1 MSATEP
7 REINIR
13 ELQRNPNKETMSI
26 WAMNRS
32 DRGGTQERGRVFIA
46 MRINDEDQ
54 DIEVPN
60 TWIPIPLSEIIPA
73 ADLIKSPSF
82 LRNVASGLITLHDAE
97 ECEEFMKQPEAKRE
111 WEVIRKRTHEKTAI
125 LASETLVD
133 NDGDQKQEPSGKM
146 DRITEKQ
153 AAGFNDNES
162 EGILHLVR
170 ETLTGDFTEERRN
183 TVFRTNASKLNNDD
197 LEYISKRSTS
207 ASLVSW
213 ATKLLAERKGGGGA
227 AKKKK

>member
-7 REINIR
+7 KEITIR
-13 ELQRNPNKETMSI
+13 DLQRHPNKESMSI

-32 DRGGTQERGRVFIA
+32 DREGSQERGRVFIS

-82 LRNVASGLITLHDAE
+82 LRNVASGLITLHDPD
-97 ECEEFMKQPEAKRE
+97 ECEEFMLQPEAKKE
-111 WEVIRKRTHEKTAI
+111 WASIRKRTQDKTAI
-125 LASETLVD
+125 LQSETLTD
-133 NDGDQKQEPSGKM
+133 NDEADKQEPSGKM

-153 AAGFNDNES
+153 ATNFNDPES
-162 EGILHLVR
+162 EGVLHLVR
-170 ETLTGDFTEERRN
+170 ETLTGDFTEERRQ
-183 TVFRTNASKLNNDD
+183 TVFRTNANKLDETD
-197 LEYISKRSTS
+197 LDYITKKSSS
-207 ASLVSW
+207 GSLVSW
-213 ATKLLAERKGGGGA
+213 ASKLLSERSSAGK